1 MHDRNKMYKRR
12 IKQWGLD
19 KKNKDEEMRAVVRK
33 TKERLDRGK
42 RSEILVRG
50 KAIGEKEVMR
60 YWRRKRI
67 SIDEAITHRTA
78 SVTPEAVEIVTPVP
92 SRVATPTSLAVPER
106 IFTAIRDYFE
116 GSFASGNWVYD
127 NPEILCYTKKVQE
140 ISRDELRDFV
150 NHSLTACELFSNH
163 RYQEAG
169 RILISVTSKFKRI
182 LLAEHPETLGHIL
195 GTVMSVRRVGRDE
208 IGMAILRQFCALGE
222 FVVGKEHPLRLICGW
237 LASVDAFQFEEIIA
251 RSLQSVTDQFESFVG
266 PMHFSTL
273 MSRTYHLN
281 NINRERDQNE
291 EQLRNLLEQCELR
304 LEPSNV
310 RTHLLRYE
318 LASHYFNGGQH
329 AEALRV
335 GQDLIA
341 HVQYGQTSTWVYSDY
356 YALGL
361 SIVANSQWNLGH
373 MSLAE
378 AALREAIALRVSKW
392 GTRDSTAGYC
402 LYVWK
407 DGYWKWAGRAALL
420 KYGRQEWVCWIQ
432 RKYSER
438 LHSTLDM
445 NRTRLRV

>member
-19 KKNKDEEMRAVVRK
+19 KKYKDEEMRAVVRK

-116 GSFASGNWVYD
+116 GSFASGNWIYD
-127 NPEILCYTKKVQE
+127 NPEIPCYTTKVQE
-140 ISRDELRDFV
+140 TLVDGLRDLG
-150 NHSLTACELFSNH
+150 NHSLTACVLFSNH

-169 RILISVTSKFKRI
+169 RILISATSKLEKI
-182 LLAEHPETLGHIL
+182 LLAEHPETLGQIL
-195 GTVMSVRRVGRDE
+195 DTVMSVRLEGRNE
-208 IGMAILRQFCALGE
+208 IGMAVLRQFCALGE
-222 FVVGKEHPLRLICGW
+222 FVVGMEHPLRLICGW
-237 LASVDAFQFEEIIA
+237 LASADAFQLEEIVA
-251 RSLQSVTDQFESFVG
+251 RSLQSVTDQLESFVG
-266 PMHFSTL
+266 SMHFSTL
-273 MSRTYHLN
+273 MSRTYYLN
-281 NINRERDQNE
+281 NFIRERGQNE

-304 LEPSNV
+304 LGPFNV
-310 RTHLLRYE
+310 RTYHVRLE
-318 LASHYFNGGQH
+318 LGCHYFKGGQH

-341 HVQYGQTSTWVYSDY
+341 RVQYGQTSRRFYTYYYS
-356 YALGL
+356 LGL
-361 SIVANSQWNLGH
+361 HLVAISQWALGH

-378 AALREAIALRVSKW
+378 ANLREAIALRVSEW
-392 GTRDSTAGYC
+392 GTRDSQAGHW
-402 LYVWK
+402 LVH
-407 DGYWKWAGRAALL
+407 L
-420 KYGRQEWVCWIQ
+420 
-432 RKYSER
+432 ER
-438 LHSTLDM
+438 LLTEMGRWSCAAEVRETRMGMLDP
-445 NRTRLRV
+445 TEVL

>member
-1 MHDRNKMYKRR
+1 MYKRR
-12 IKQWGLD
+12 IKQWSLD
-19 KKNKDEEMRAVVRK
+19 KNNKDNEMRAIVRK
-33 TKERLDRGK
+33 TRARLNQGK
-42 RSEILVRG
+42 VSQIHVRG
-50 KAIGEKEVMR
+50 KAVGEEEVIR
-60 YWRRKRI
+60 YWRRKGK
-67 SIDEAITHRTA
+67 SIDEVITHRTA
-78 SVTPEAVEIVTPVP
+78 SVTPEPVEIVTPVP

-106 IFTAIRDYFE
+106 IFTAIRDYYE
-116 GSFASGNWVYD
+116 GSFASGNWIYD
-127 NPEILCYTKKVQE
+127 NPELLCYTKRVQE
-140 ISRDELRDFV
+140 NSTDELKDLV
-150 NHSLTACELFSNH
+150 NHSLTACALFSNH

-169 RILISVTSKFKRI
+169 RTLISATSKLKRI
-182 LLAEHPETLGHIL
+182 LLAEHPETLGYIFNMVI
-195 GTVMSVRRVGRDE
+195 GVRRVGRDE

-237 LASVDAFQFEEIIA
+237 LASADAFQFEEIIA
-251 RSLQSVTDQFESFVG
+251 RSLQSVTDQLESFAG
-266 PMHFSTL
+266 PMHLSTL
-273 MSRTYHLN
+273 MSRTYYLN

-392 GTRDSTAGYC
+392 GTRDSTAGYW
-402 LYVWK
+402 LVRLEGWLVK
-407 DGYWKWAGRAALL
+407 MGRWSCAAEVRETRM
-420 KYGRQEWVCWIQ
+420 GM
-432 RKYSER
+432 
-438 LHSTLDM
+438 LDP
-445 NRTRLRV
+445 TEVL